1 MEKNPKESGFSN
13 SAHETLDLAKREH
26 FAAIA
31 MQAYIARQYHPKD
44 AAIEAVAA
52 ADYLV
57 EALAMSR
64 EEAREQSKKMHSMQ
78 SGFFDFG
85 PM

>member
-1 MEKNPKESGFSN
+1 MKLKQRNMDN
-13 SAHETLDLAKREH
+13 AIQDRAKREH

-31 MQAYIARQYHPKD
+31 MQAYIARQYHPKE
-44 AAIEAVAA
+44 AAIEAVVA

-57 EALAMSR
+57 EALTMSR
-64 EEAREQSKKMHSMQ
+64 EEAREESKKMRSLQ
-78 SGFFDFG
+78 EGFFDFG